1 MADETDTP
9 QEAQALDDWWKAV
22 AGSVDVVEREKQA
35 VAAKQYA
42 AQRFNDYVTG
52 FTQPPEYGVRGLFRR
67 LGRGIDWR

>member
-1 MADETDTP
+1 MSDETDTP
-9 QEAQALDDWWKAV
+9 QGNSRMVERR